1 MDNFDCVNLC
11 PGVDCPSECSG
22 YSNAMSGTVGL
33 PSSFTGG
40 MFAEAQQNFS
50 DWGGVTLA
58 AALAIGTVLSV
69 LFGR

>member
-1 MDNFDCVNLC
+1 
-11 PGVDCPSECSG
+11 
-22 YSNAMSGTVGL
+22 MSDAVGL